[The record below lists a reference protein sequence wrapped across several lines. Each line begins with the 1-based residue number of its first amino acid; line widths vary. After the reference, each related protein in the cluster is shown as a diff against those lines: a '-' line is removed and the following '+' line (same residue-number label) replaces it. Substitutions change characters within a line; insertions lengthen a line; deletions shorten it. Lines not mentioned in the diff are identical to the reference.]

1 MLNTLRKP
9 LGVLSLL
16 VALVLLAAYYLSAAY
31 ADFPDAIWHVVDILV
46 VVVIALTVLVNV
58 ADSLRVRRDPSAH
71 LRQLPRDAITV
82 VAAFVLMLFL
92 HNSLLFAV
100 PHAEDNV
107 TLWQYLD
114 PAAAAV
120 LAWEGIALLRSA
132 ARTS

>member
-1 MLNTLRKP
+1 MLDTLRKP
-9 LGVLSLL
+9 LGALSLL
-16 VALVLLAAYYLSAAY
+16 VALVLLAAYYLSVAY
-31 ADFPDAIWHVVDILV
+31 ADFPDAIWHVVDLLV

-58 ADSLRVRRDPSAH
+58 VDSLRVRRDPSAH
-71 LRQLPRDAITV
+71 LRQLPRDVITV

-92 HNSLLFAV
+92 HNSLLFFAPDV
-100 PHAEDNV
+100 EDNV